1 MCPPAGTSA
10 LSIATLAYIPDATN
24 TLDSAFSSA
33 LHNQKKT
40 AISIPTNATKGST
53 FPQQSSKEKNMQFI
67 HLIFFSS
74 ASVVGFPYLP
84 YSKLECLP
92 S

>member
-10 LSIATLAYIPDATN
+10 LSIATAAYIPDATN
-24 TLDSAFSSA
+24 TVDSALSSA
-33 LHNQKKT
+33 LHHQNTQLFRLQPN
-40 AISIPTNATKGST
+40 AINKVYIST
-53 FPQQSSKEKNMQFI
+53 IEH
-67 HLIFFSS
+67 HLIFFSN

-84 YSKLECLP
+84 YSKLACLP